1 MYQSGP
7 DPVPAAN
14 TMTTDEAA
22 EGSAMTATARG
33 FIGELV
39 HAMQAAAEHQREAT
53 NTEVEAMTRA
63 HLERVRVRAAAEA
76 EELRRMAQADIDEI
90 NAWQEAE
97 AVRVREEAARRIV
110 VRGQELDDYL
120 VRHAA
125 IIDTE
130 VDQIEGAVA
139 NYQLE
144 LDGFFGKLTSESDPG
159 EIARMADEL
168 PPPPDLAKVGGEARA
183 QALAAVAA
191 EGDAATASADG
202 VAVADDATRTA
213 DAAADATP
221 ADAGPNADRAPVPV
235 MAPKNGAGAAADGG
249 TSAGPD
255 KTNPAIRILRSIAT
269 LATPAAD
276 GAKAIN
282 GSNGR
287 DTASAEVAEKPV
299 PVTTPVDDIA
309 VPTEPAP
316 HPVEAAKD

>member
-97 AVRVREEAARRIV
+97 AVRLREEAARRIV
-110 VRGQELDDYL
+110 VRGQELDELPRPPRRDH
-120 VRHAA
+120 RHARS
-125 IIDTE
+125 TRSR
-130 VDQIEGAVA
+130 VRSRTTRSK
-139 NYQLE
+139 
-144 LDGFFGKLTSESDPG
+144 LDGYFGKLTSESEPG

-191 EGDAATASADG
+191 EGD
-202 VAVADDATRTA
+202 R
-213 DAAADATP
+213 
-221 ADAGPNADRAPVPV
+221 
-235 MAPKNGAGAAADGG
+235 
-249 TSAGPD
+249 
-255 KTNPAIRILRSIAT
+255 
-269 LATPAAD
+269 
-276 GAKAIN
+276 
-282 GSNGR
+282 R
-287 DTASAEVAEKPV
+287 DSRG
-299 PVTTPVDDIA
+299 
-309 VPTEPAP
+309 
-316 HPVEAAKD
+316 

>member
-22 EGSAMTATARG
+22 EGSALTATARG

-53 NTEVEAMTRA
+53 SSEVEAMTRA

-97 AVRVREEAARRIV
+97 AVRLREEAARRIV
-110 VRGQELDDYL
+110 VRGEELDEYL

-144 LDGFFGKLTSESDPG
+144 LDGYFGKLTSESDPG
-159 EIARMADEL
+159 AIARMADEL

-191 EGDAATASADG
+191 EGDSPSTEIGAAPATSDVAATDESPKA
-202 VAVADDATRTA
+202 
-213 DAAADATP
+213 P
-221 ADAGPNADRAPVPV
+221 DRAPVPV
-235 MAPKNGAGAAADGG
+235 MAPKSGAGAAADGG

-269 LATPAAD
+269 LAIPSAD
-276 GAKAIN
+276 GAKSTN
-282 GSNGR
+282 GSKGN

-309 VPTEPAP
+309 IPTEAAP
-316 HPVEAAKD
+316 DPVEAAKD

>member
-1 MYQSGP
+1 MYQPGP

-22 EGSAMTATARG
+22 EGSALSATARG

-53 NTEVEAMTRA
+53 NTEIEAMTRA

-90 NAWQEAE
+90 NAWQDAE
-97 AVRVREEAARRIV
+97 AVRLREEAARRIV

-144 LDGFFGKLTSESDPG
+144 LDGYFGKLTSESDPG

-168 PPPPDLAKVGGEARA
+168 PPPPDLAKVGGAARA

-191 EGDAATASADG
+191 EGDSPSTELAAAAATTDV
-202 VAVADDATRTA
+202 VAT
-213 DAAADATP
+213 
-221 ADAGPNADRAPVPV
+221 GESPNAPDRAPVPV

-269 LATPAAD
+269 LATPSAD
-276 GAKAIN
+276 GAKVTN
-282 GSNGR
+282 GGNGH

-309 VPTEPAP
+309 VPAAPAP
-316 HPVEAAKD
+316 DPVEAAKD

>member
-7 DPVPAAN
+7 DPVPAAS
-14 TMTTDEAA
+14 TTTTDDAA
-22 EGSAMTATARG
+22 DGSAMTATARG

-53 NTEVEAMTRA
+53 STEVEAMTRA

-76 EELRRMAQADIDEI
+76 EELRRMAQADIDQI

-97 AVRVREEAARRIV
+97 AVRLREEAARRIV
-110 VRGQELDDYL
+110 ARGEELDEYL

-144 LDGFFGKLTSESDPG
+144 LDGYFGKLTSESDPG

-191 EGDAATASADG
+191 EGDSATSEPETAPASADA
-202 VAVADDATRTA
+202 AVDSDGATE
-213 DAAADATP
+213 ATP
-221 ADAGPNADRAPVPV
+221 TDETPKAADRAPVPV

-276 GAKAIN
+276 GAKANN
-282 GSNGR
+282 GNGNQA
-287 DTASAEVAEKPV
+287 TSAEAAEKPV

-309 VPTEPAP
+309 IPTQPAP
-316 HPVEAAKD
+316 DPVEAAKD